1 MVVKEHINKIID
13 KMLYLPAEEIN
24 KHIKDE
30 NIDFLFHERL
40 ADLAITEDPKEIKI
54 FDDIYKTDYMLI
66 AQAIAENRQT
76 PDYILE
82 HYSDL
87 DNMDFKGKHQV
98 QREAIENKKEKD
110 REMDFFP
117 M

>member
-1 MVVKEHINKIID
+1 MKKEQINKIID
-13 KMLYLPAEEIN
+13 KMLYLTSNEIEEF
-24 KHIKDE
+24 IKDE
-30 NIDFLFHERL
+30 NIDFLFHDRL
-40 ADLAITEDPKEIKI
+40 SELATTEDPKELKI
-54 FDDIYKTDYMLI
+54 FDDIYTTDYMLI

-82 HYSDL
+82 YYSDIENL
-87 DNMDFKGKHQV
+87 TFKGKHQV
-98 QREAIENKKEKD
+98 QREAIQNKKEKD

>member
-1 MVVKEHINKIID
+1 MKKEQINNVID
-13 KMLYLPAEEIN
+13 KMLYLTSNEI
-24 KHIKDE
+24 KELIKDE
-30 NIDFLFHERL
+30 NIDFLFHDRL
-40 ADLAITEDPKEIKI
+40 VVLATTEEPKELKI
-54 FDDIYKTDYMLI
+54 FDDIYETDYMLI

-82 HYSDL
+82 HYSDI

-98 QREAIENKKEKD
+98 QREAIQNKKEKD

>member
-1 MVVKEHINKIID
+1 MNKEQINKTID
-13 KMLYLPAEEIN
+13 KMLYLSAYEI
-24 KHIKDE
+24 KEFIKDE

-40 ADLAITEDPKEIKI
+40 ADLATTEDPKEIKI
-54 FDDIYKTDYMLI
+54 FDYIYKTDYMLI

-87 DNMDFKGKHQV
+87 ENMNFKGKHQV
-98 QREAIENKKEKD
+98 QREAIQNKKEKD

>member
-1 MVVKEHINKIID
+1 MKKEQINKTID
-13 KMLYLPAEEIN
+13 KMLYLPANEI
-24 KHIKDE
+24 KELIKDE
-30 NIDFLFHERL
+30 NIDFLFHDRL
-40 ADLAITEDPKEIKI
+40 AELAITEDPKELKI
-54 FDDIYKTDYMLI
+54 FDDIYETDYMLI

-82 HYSDL
+82 YYSDI